1 MTWKTSKLGEVC
13 EIIKRGIGPKY
24 LEVGGVCVVNQKCIR
39 DHTINYQLARRHDNE
54 AKKVSEERY
63 IKIGDV
69 LVNSTG
75 TGTLGRV
82 AQVRAAPLELT
93 TVDTHVTIVR
103 PKEGVFYDDFFGYM
117 LIKIEEAITAAG
129 EGASGQ
135 TELARSK
142 LENEFFV
149 SYPESISEQK
159 NIVTILDQA
168 FAEIEQVRAKTEQN
182 LKNARELFESYLQQV
197 FSQHGDGWKKT
208 QLGNLFDIGSSKRIY
223 ATDWKSSGVPFFGG
237 KEIVQLAKYGTV
249 VSNAYISEEK
259 YIEYS
264 SKYDMP
270 QEGDI
275 LMTARG
281 TIGVGYIVK
290 KGEKFYYKD
299 GNIISLRQKVPTNP
313 QFILYA
319 FKSKKIVAQIE
330 MLTGTTVN
338 HLPLK
343 TAKEIVINV
352 PNNHEQDLYVSQ
364 IKKMEFNIQQLV
376 CTYEKKLLS
385 IDELKKSILQNAF
398 MGKLTKAGKPYENF
412 NNVGNRQN

>member
-159 NIVTILDQA
+159 NIVTILDQV
-168 FAEIEQVRAKTEQN
+168 FADIEQARAKTEQN
-182 LKNARELFESYLQQV
+182 LKNACELFENYLQQV
-197 FSQHGDGWKKT
+197 FTNSNDQIEIIELGDVVETLTDYHANGSYETLKQHVDLKDEDDFAWMVRSTDFEKKF
-208 QLGNLFDIGSSKRIY
+208 NNDKR
-223 ATDWKSSGVPFFGG
+223 
-237 KEIVQLAKYGTV
+237 
-249 VSNAYISEEK
+249 YISEHA
-259 YIEYS
+259 YNY
-264 SKYDMP
+264 
-270 QEGDI
+270 
-275 LMTARG
+275 LA
-281 TIGVGYIVK
+281 
-290 KGEKFYYKD
+290 
-299 GNIISLRQKVPTNP
+299 
-313 QFILYA
+313 
-319 FKSKKIVAQIE
+319 KSKIFGGEIIMSKIGNAGKVYLMPDIARPCSLAMNLFLIRLDSTKASNEYVYRYLNSVNGKAQIAPLLNGAATQTITKNSVRSLLVPLCSIIE
-330 MLTGTTVN
+330 QKKHVDKLNMLEFEVN
-338 HLPLK
+338 NLEGIYLEK
-343 TAKEIVINV
+343 VKLIN
-352 PNNHEQDLYVSQ
+352 
-364 IKKMEFNIQQLV
+364 
-376 CTYEKKLLS
+376 
-385 IDELKKSILQNAF
+385 ELKQSILQKAF
-398 MGKLTKAGKPYENF
+398 AGELN
-412 NNVGNRQN
+412 

>member
-39 DHTINYQLARRHDNE
+39 DHIINYQLARRHDNE

-117 LIKIEEAITAAG
+117 LIKIEEAMTAAG

-135 TELARSK
+135 TELARST

-159 NIVTILDQA
+159 HIVTILDQA
-168 FAEIEQVRAKTEQN
+168 FADIEQARAKTEQN
-182 LKNARELFESYLQQV
+182 LKNARELLESYLQQV
-197 FSQHGDGWKKT
+197 FTAGINEGKVSRLEDLCTFSSGSTPSKKNDLYWGGNIPWMSGRDMKST
-208 QLGNLFDIGSSKRIY
+208 QLFNSFLHISQLAIDESTTRIAPKGTILILVRGMGLAHGAQVSELMVPSAFNQDIKGITPNSNIVSRYLVFALRHRINFGDNILSSAAHGTLKINMDELKNVVIPVPLKAQQEHLVSQFDILIEKINCLESIY
-223 ATDWKSSGVPFFGG
+223 QRK
-237 KEIVQLAKYGTV
+237 LA
-249 VSNAYISEEK
+249 N
-259 YIEYS
+259 
-264 SKYDMP
+264 
-270 QEGDI
+270 
-275 LMTARG
+275 L
-281 TIGVGYIVK
+281 
-290 KGEKFYYKD
+290 
-299 GNIISLRQKVPTNP
+299 N
-313 QFILYA
+313 
-319 FKSKKIVAQIE
+319 
-330 MLTGTTVN
+330 
-338 HLPLK
+338 
-343 TAKEIVINV
+343 
-352 PNNHEQDLYVSQ
+352 
-364 IKKMEFNIQQLV
+364 
-376 CTYEKKLLS
+376 
-385 IDELKKSILQNAF
+385 ELKKSILQKAF
-398 MGKLTKAGKPYENF
+398 TGKLNKSST
-412 NNVGNRQN
+412 